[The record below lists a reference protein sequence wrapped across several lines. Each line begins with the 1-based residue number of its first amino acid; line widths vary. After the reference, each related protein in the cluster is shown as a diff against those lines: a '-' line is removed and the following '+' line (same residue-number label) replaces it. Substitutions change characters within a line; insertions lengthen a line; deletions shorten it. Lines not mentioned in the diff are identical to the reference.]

1 MSQSTLSQ
9 QIPDPSWVLEPI
21 TEIGVRH
28 ALILSAD
35 GIVVG
40 ASGSLGRDESEGMA
54 AMVSAL
60 HGAARAAA
68 VVSLEAPEETP
79 ISTVTVQ
86 LDGCGTLMVMP
97 AGGANAFIAA
107 SFGTEVPM
115 NIVAHTLARQ
125 AKNLGEALMSV
136 PTRSQGPAS

>member
-1 MSQSTLSQ
+1 MTQSTLRD
-9 QIPDPSWVLEPI
+9 QIPDPSWVLDPI

-40 ASGSLGRDESEGMA
+40 ASGSLGRDESEGIA

-68 VVSLEAPEETP
+68 VVSLEAPTDTP
-79 ISTVTVQ
+79 ISTITVQ
-86 LDGCGTLMVMP
+86 LDGTGTLMVMP

-107 SFGTEVPM
+107 SFGTDVPM

-125 AKNLGEALMSV
+125 AKNLGEALLSV
-136 PTRSQGPAS
+136 PARVHGPTS

>member
-1 MSQSTLSQ
+1 MSQSSLSQ
-9 QIPDPSWVLEPI
+9 QIPDPSWVLDPI
-21 TEIGVRH
+21 VEVGVRH

-40 ASGSLGRDESEGMA
+40 ASGTLGRDESEGMA

-68 VVSLEAPEETP
+68 VVALEAPDETP
-79 ISTVTVQ
+79 ISTITVQ
-86 LDGCGTLMVMP
+86 LDASGTLMVMP

-107 SFGTEVPM
+107 SFGSDVPM

-136 PTRSQGPAS
+136 PTRSPGLTS

>member
-1 MSQSTLSQ
+1 MTLSTISAQ
-9 QIPDPSWVLEPI
+9 LPDPSWVLDPI

-35 GIVVG
+35 GIVIG
-40 ASGSLGRDESEGMA
+40 ASGSLGRDDSERIA

-60 HGAARAAA
+60 HGAARAAG
-68 VVSLEAPEETP
+68 VVSLQAPEDTP
-79 ISTVTVQ
+79 ISTITIQ
-86 LDGCGTLMVMP
+86 LDASGTLMVMP

-107 SFGTEVPM
+107 SFSTDVPM

-125 AKNLGEALMSV
+125 AKNLGETLMSV
-136 PTRSQGPAS
+136 PMRSHNPAS

>member
-97 AGGANAFIAA
+97 
-107 SFGTEVPM
+107 M
-115 NIVAHTLARQ
+115 R
-125 AKNLGEALMSV
+125 
-136 PTRSQGPAS
+136 RSQRVHRRFLRHRGADEHRRAHPGTSGEEPR